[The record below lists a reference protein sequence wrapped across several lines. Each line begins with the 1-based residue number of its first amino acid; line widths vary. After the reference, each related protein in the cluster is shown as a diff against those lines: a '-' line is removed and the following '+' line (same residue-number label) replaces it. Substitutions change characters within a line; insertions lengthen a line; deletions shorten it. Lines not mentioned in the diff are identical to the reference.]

1 VEQAPVAR
9 NGAWTPPPSRQGTV
23 PLTVHVPPVV
33 RQQLR
38 LLAAEQDRNI
48 GDLVNEGLN
57 LLFVTYGKPE
67 LAPRDG
73 GN

>member
-1 VEQAPVAR
+1 
-9 NGAWTPPPSRQGTV
+9 
-23 PLTVHVPPVV
+23 
-33 RQQLR
+33 
-38 LLAAEQDRNI
+38 LAAEQDRNI